1 MQQKMVFITGA
12 SRSGTTLLSFV
23 LRRHAEVCGLRELH
37 YFGQAWDPRDAGRRF
52 TRAEATEA
60 VAQIYAR
67 QERGVLMHKVE
78 ERHRAAATGLVD
90 ALGDAAADPARLFAE
105 AVQGIAQAAG
115 RSIPCEQTPRYI
127 FYARALLGLYPR
139 AHVVHL
145 VRDPR
150 AVMASQ
156 KKRWRRRKLAA
167 NGDAQPRYESVREWV
182 NYHPYTVGRLWAH
195 ATRAA
200 LELAEHPR
208 VTIVRYEDLVQHPEQ
223 TVRNLCARLGLDF
236 DPSMLDVSQVNS
248 SHNSAAGGAHKGM
261 RVDAID
267 RWREEL
273 SRAEVAIAE
282 QISGPLLRQFGYRP
296 AAEPRRLRL
305 DQLRFD
311 FTYAVHLAAVL
322 LVNPR
327 RAAIQAKALSR
338 AGSGEAL
345 FRRIRRPDRS
355 RGPVDADAIDGNKA
369 GAADLDDGPTGGVL
383 REFMG
388 LRFWDVPLPQAARY
402 VVDRAGQ
409 GERTQ
414 VFFVNAHC
422 INQAASHPGYAG
434 LLADAPFLF
443 ADGVGMA
450 IAARLF
456 GTRLEHN
463 VNGTDLF
470 PLICEAAAA
479 AALPVAFL
487 GARPGVARTC
497 ADRMQARYPG
507 LQVVWTDHG
516 YLEPEQEQKRL
527 DDLNA
532 SGARILFVAKG
543 VPAQE
548 CWIAD
553 HVDRL
558 EVPVVLGVGALFDFY
573 SGNVKRAPRLI
584 RDLRSEWL
592 YRLLLEPRRLSK
604 RYLLGNPTFLA
615 RTLLWRSMS
624 QPLARRG
631 GGLT

>member
-1 MQQKMVFITGA
+1 
-12 SRSGTTLLSFV
+12 
-23 LRRHAEVCGLRELH
+23 
-37 YFGQAWDPRDAGRRF
+37 
-52 TRAEATEA
+52 
-60 VAQIYAR
+60 
-67 QERGVLMHKVE
+67 
-78 ERHRAAATGLVD
+78 
-90 ALGDAAADPARLFAE
+90 
-105 AVQGIAQAAG
+105 
-115 RSIPCEQTPRYI
+115 
-127 FYARALLGLYPR
+127 LYPQ

-156 KKRWRRRKLAA
+156 KNRWRRRKLAA

-182 NYHPYTVGRLWAH
+182 NYHPYTAGRLWAH

-208 VTIVRYEDLVQHPEQ
+208 VTLVRYEDLVQHPEQ
-223 TVRNLCARLGLDF
+223 TVRSLCARLGLKF
-236 DPSMLDVSQVNS
+236 DPAMLDVTQVNS
-248 SHNSAAGGAHKGM
+248 SHHSATGGAHKGM

-267 RWREEL
+267 RWRGEL
-273 SRAEVAIAE
+273 TRAEIAITE
-282 QISGPLLRQFGYRP
+282 QIGGPLLRRFGYQP

-305 DQLRFD
+305 DRLRFD
-311 FTYAVHLAAVL
+311 FSYVVHLAAVL

-338 AGSGEAL
+338 AGSTGAI
-345 FRRIRRPDRS
+345 FRRVRRADRK
-355 RGPVDADAIDGNKA
+355 RGPVDAGS
-369 GAADLDDGPTGGVL
+369 GGGGVPTAVAAAERDAPPGGVV

-388 LRFWDVPLPQAARY
+388 LRFWDVPLPRAARF
-402 VVDRAGQ
+402 VVDRAAQ

-422 INQAASHPGYAG
+422 INQAASHPGYAD

-479 AALPVAFL
+479 AAVPVAFL

-497 ADRMQARYPG
+497 ADRMQAKYPS

-516 YLEPEQEQKRL
+516 YLEPEQEQRRL

-553 HVDRL
+553 QRDRL
-558 EVPVVLGVGALFDFY
+558 AAPVVLGVGALFDFY
-573 SGNVKRAPRLI
+573 SGNVRRAPNMV

-592 YRLLLEPRRLSK
+592 YRLLLEPRRLSR

-631 GGLT
+631 GSLP